1 MGDGGDLQCGLR
13 FLLQPFQLTD
23 GFGVGPHADQM
34 VDIME
39 IAAGI
44 RNHFLQNL
52 SNGHSKRSPFPFLY
66 RQQAAEPLSQVEA
79 AAGLFPEG
87 RHPPDDPQGNDQPYA
102 YGQHDQGPA
111 RLPHAAEVT
120 VDAKLNAHGP
130 ADRPRRSPAQWRRG
144 WSGVRPGAGSSAEIP
159 EYRPIRSWAEPA
171 RGTTRRR
178 SDRWK

>member
-1 MGDGGDLQCGLR
+1 MAHQIGDSFPLLLRQPRIGKKGPHQWSAFLLLMLTDGVSVFPAAQRAGNVMGDGGDLQCGLR

-66 RQQAAEPLSQVEA
+66 RQQAASRCHRLKRRRASSRR
-79 AAGLFPEG
+79 AGTRRTIRRGMISPT
-87 RHPPDDPQGNDQPYA
+87 HTASTIMDQP
-102 YGQHDQGPA
+102 GCH
-111 RLPHAAEVT
+111 T
-120 VDAKLNAHGP
+120 
-130 ADRPRRSPAQWRRG
+130 PR
-144 WSGVRPGAGSSAEIP
+144 
-159 EYRPIRSWAEPA
+159 
-171 RGTTRRR
+171 
-178 SDRWK
+178 K